1 MSTFAAARVETR
13 IVLQGEG
20 NAAKA
25 VADVRRGLDGLDAS
39 AATAAK
45 GAAAAGSA
53 VEAFAK
59 AGTQTAQRGGAAF
72 AGLAAVLGGSVVP
85 ELAKAG
91 QSLTAAGA
99 AANILPGPIG
109 LAAAAVAALALGA
122 FELKKH
128 FDEVAAKVANLGSG
142 GTRELAE
149 RLSLSVDGTIK
160 LEQALGDL
168 PAVLRP
174 TEALLNVIRLRA
186 ESMGKEGSDAVVKFA
201 EALAKGPEALK
212 AFEREFGRLA
222 AASAELPDVAKR
234 LGLSTEALGI
244 AAQVGNEGER
254 AKKAAEQAVVLER
267 ERVALAGAAALAAK
281 DAANSNVHHMKA
293 ANEASAVAEQRA
305 ATAALLV
312 RRAVEEA
319 NNLQEVVDKQKA
331 AAAAATARQQNASL
345 HAAEIAV
352 HEAAAATITGTRA
365 RRAAE
370 LVVLQERGAEIG
382 RQQKELQAA
391 ITGGLTTE
399 KDARKDMLG
408 LQADALRNTAARQ
421 AVAKQ
426 AAADLSAQRAKN
438 QQANDA
444 ELASAIRLAK
454 VKADAAESAVLPTG
468 VVQARLTQLALEE
481 AAEVGKAERD
491 VNTAKGRASALQ
503 AIHAEFAA
511 KRVALDKAVADNE
524 QKLAD
529 DNLRINEAGN
539 ARLLELQSKVAE
551 AVAQTAAKSRKSI
564 AGSLRDAGKD
574 EQADLADRQQ
584 AWADFAVQVGKIDA
598 EFEQNRKET
607 AEGTEGRANAE
618 KLNLEQSEQAIR
630 GYHDRVDEIEKAAR
644 ARKREAIAA
653 AADAIRIPAELLASS
668 GGPGAKLL
676 KALAA
681 TATGVAQV
689 SRSWK
694 EAGNNSPAIVGAVG
708 QVAAAFVDG
717 ERQKAAI
724 LAITEAA
731 AAVASYPNVPAMI
744 AHGAAA
750 VLYGAAA
757 GGFIGGSGGG
767 APSVPSAGDLVDRAS
782 PADGAGGA
790 GGGGNV
796 VNVYFGRGFVVG
808 TPQQVGAAVNGA
820 VSSLKG
826 TGLKQAK
833 GV

>member
-39 AATAAK
+39 AATAGK

-149 RLSLSVDGTIK
+149 RLSLSVDEAIK
-160 LEQALGDL
+160 LEQALGEL

-186 ESMGKEGSDAVVKFA
+186 ESMGKEGGDAVAKFA

-212 AFEREFGRLA
+212 AFEQEFGRLSTV
-222 AASAELPDVAKR
+222 SAKLPDVTAR
-234 LGLSTEALGI
+234 LGLSREALGI
-244 AAQVGNEGER
+244 ATAVGNEAER
-254 AKKAAEQAVVLER
+254 AKQSAERTLVLDRERQALLSAAEQVEAKIATATVVRGLELAKQADLLRRQAATYDDLVRGATDEANALQAVVAR
-267 ERVALAGAAALAAK
+267 QQ
-281 DAANSNVHHMKA
+281 
-293 ANEASAVAEQRA
+293 EASAA
-305 ATAALLV
+305 AS
-312 RRAVEEA
+312 RRGQIAG
-319 NNLQEVVDKQKA
+319 VV
-331 AAAAATARQQNASL
+331 S
-345 HAAEIAV
+345 AEIAV
-352 HEAAAATITGTRA
+352 FEAQAGAQLDRQNALRLNLHAAQLRQAELA
-365 RRAAE
+365 RR
-370 LVVLQERGAEIG
+370 VV
-382 RQQKELQAA
+382 ELQTAQNR
-391 ITGGLTTE
+391 GLLTE
-399 KDARKDMLG
+399 LEFRVQSAQLKAEGFRL
-408 LQADALRNTAARQ
+408 
-421 AVAKQ
+421 
-426 AAADLSAQRAKN
+426 AAADLALGKQVGADVSARRAKN
-438 QQANDA
+438 KQANDA

-454 VKADAAESAVLPTG
+454 VKADTAELAVLPTG

-481 AAEVGKAERD
+481 RAELAKADSD
-491 VNTAKGRASALQ
+491 VNTAKGRETAIQ
-503 AIHAEFAA
+503 AIRQEFAA

-524 QKLAD
+524 KKLAE
-529 DNLRINEAGN
+529 DNLLINEAGN

-584 AWADFAVQVGKIDA
+584 ALVDYAVQVGKIDA
-598 EFEQNRKET
+598 EFEQNRKVT

-618 KLNLEQSEQAIR
+618 KLNLELSEQAIR
-630 GYHDRVDEIEKAAR
+630 GYHERVEEIEKAAR
-644 ARKREAIAA
+644 ARKRETIAA

-668 GGPGAKLL
+668 GGPGAKLG

-681 TATGVAQV
+681 TAAGVAQV

-694 EAGNNSPAIVGAVG
+694 EAGNNAPAIVGAVG

-782 PADGAGGA
+782 AGDGSGGA